1 MMIHDRGLRGRCNIV
16 AFVCIDKD
24 ISHILQA
31 AFAFISTPSSA
42 IARAFVRIQSLTVA
56 HFEGKVLQAAI
67 TSGSSFKNSQSFS
80 NNSVPCLLPFCMQE
94 TPKLL
99 IFVINVVAIFDI
111 SRLLLTIREFLVTIE
126 QELLHLMNTYVDLRP
141 IKQILQRGCLHVLQN
156 RHVRCLLSA
165 WPLFN
170 PDRYTLPIH
179 RLNGVGY
186 FGENRKIR
194 SRT

>member
-1 MMIHDRGLRGRCNIV
+1 MRWIAVHRAALARTDENDDSRSGLRERCNSV

-80 NNSVPCLLPFCMQE
+80 NNAVPCLLPFCMQE

-99 IFVINVVAIFDI
+99 IFVINAVAIFDI
-111 SRLLLTIREFLVTIE
+111 SRLLLTIREFLVTIGTGAPASYE
-126 QELLHLMNTYVDLRP
+126 YICGSETNKADIAARVSPCSAKSPCALLAKCMATV
-141 IKQILQRGCLHVLQN
+141 
-156 RHVRCLLSA
+156 
-165 WPLFN
+165 
-170 PDRYTLPIH
+170 
-179 RLNGVGY
+179 
-186 FGENRKIR
+186 
-194 SRT
+194 